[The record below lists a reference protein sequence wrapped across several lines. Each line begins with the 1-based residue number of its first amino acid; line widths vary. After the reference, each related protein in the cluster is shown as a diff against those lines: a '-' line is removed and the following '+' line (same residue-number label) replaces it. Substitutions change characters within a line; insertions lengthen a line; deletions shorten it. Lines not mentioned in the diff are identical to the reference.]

1 MVSTVSLAGMVTF
14 VAVGM
19 LSRWRGAGAALDLP
33 GHRSLHSIPTPRL
46 GGVGMA
52 VGVVAAFVWSAPGGV
67 RPAAAV
73 IAALPLFCLCVWE
86 DLHSLNAAVR
96 LAAQLFLAALTVATF
111 IGVTVVLL
119 PGLTWT
125 LGWVAW
131 VVMTLAVVWMTNLNN
146 FMDGMD
152 GLAASMAI
160 VGFGVLG
167 FACWQSGASD
177 IATQAWV
184 IAACCCGF
192 LPWNFPPARIFM
204 GDAGAIPLG
213 FLAAGLGMEAAARA
227 LVPLWFTVL
236 VFSPFLT
243 DATLTLVARLWR
255 RERVWEA
262 HRSHY
267 YQRLVLAGGGRH
279 RPVLLGEVLLM
290 LACGGSGIILLDSNS
305 ISAQWAGL
313 AGWGVG
319 YAVLAI
325 ALRATRNTPAGDQR
339 AEARN

>member
-1 MVSTVSLAGMVTF
+1 
-14 VAVGM
+14 
-19 LSRWRGAGAALDLP
+19 
-33 GHRSLHSIPTPRL
+33 
-46 GGVGMA
+46 MA
-52 VGVVAAFVWSAPGGV
+52 VGVAAAFVWGAHGGL

-86 DLHSLNAAVR
+86 DVRSLNAAVR
-96 LAAQLFLAALTVATF
+96 LAVQLLLAALTVATF
-111 IGVTVVLL
+111 TGTTVVLL

-125 LGWVAW
+125 LGWTAW
-131 VVMTLAVVWMTNLNN
+131 AVVTLAVVWMTNLNN

-167 FACWQSGASD
+167 FSCWHSGASD
-177 IATQAWV
+177 IAAQAWI

-192 LPWNFPPARIFM
+192 LPWNFPPAVIFM

-213 FLAAGLGMEAAARA
+213 FLAAGLGLEAAARA
-227 LVPLWFTVL
+227 LVPIWFIVL
-236 VFSPFLT
+236 VFSPFLI
-243 DATLTLVARLWR
+243 DATLTLILRLWR

-267 YQRLVLAGGGRH
+267 YQRLVLAGGGGH

-313 AGWGVG
+313 VGWGAV
-319 YAVLAI
+319 YAFLAI
-325 ALRATRNTPAGDQR
+325 VLRTSRDTPVGDQR
-339 AEARN
+339 ADARN